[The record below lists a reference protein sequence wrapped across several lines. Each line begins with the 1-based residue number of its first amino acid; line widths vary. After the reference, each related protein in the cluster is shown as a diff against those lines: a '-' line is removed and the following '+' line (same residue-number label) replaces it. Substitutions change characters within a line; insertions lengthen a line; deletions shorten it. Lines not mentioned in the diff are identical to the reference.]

1 MSIQKI
7 EQDVQQWLED
17 VVIGLNLCP
26 FAAKPN
32 RNKQI
37 KIFVSEATTEELL
50 LEDILQELMNLDSKT
65 AEELE
70 TTLVAIPNMLQDFMD
85 YNFFLDWVD
94 ALIKQQEWEGIYQI
108 ATFHPDY
115 CFGGAEPEDDENL
128 KIDIL
133 DEGGKYLATAKRLI
147 DAKYRY
153 NRLGA
158 EGADLELMS
167 ENDDSNINIKLEDTF
182 VSSEVKYEYK
192 SFKLVKTGE
201 QELDKL
207 IVILKKNK
215 DVGVEVTAHTDS
227 KGGYAYNQRL
237 GQQRADAVLNYLLSK
252 GISKNRIKAK
262 SYGQTKPIAP
272 NKLKDGSDNPTGRA
286 KNRRVEFKTIKLK

>member
-26 FAAKPN
+26 FAAKPH

-37 KIFVSEATTEELL
+37 KIFVSEATTEEVL

-128 KIDIL
+128 TNRSPYPVL
-133 DEGGKYLATAKRLI
+133 HLI
-147 DAKYRY
+147 REESMEKVLKHYPNPEAIPDT
-153 NRLGA
+153 
-158 EGADLELMS
+158 
-167 ENDDSNINIKLEDTF
+167 NI
-182 VSSEVKYEYK
+182 
-192 SFKLVKTGE
+192 
-201 QELDKL
+201 
-207 IVILKKNK
+207 
-215 DVGVEVTAHTDS
+215 A
-227 KGGYAYNQRL
+227 
-237 GQQRADAVLNYLLSK
+237 
-252 GISKNRIKAK
+252 
-262 SYGQTKPIAP
+262 
-272 NKLKDGSDNPTGRA
+272 
-286 KNRRVEFKTIKLK
+286 RVEALTTEERRKLFPYLFV

>member
-1 MSIQKI
+1 MNIQKI
-7 EQDVQQWLED
+7 EQEVQQWLED

-37 KIFVSEATTEELL
+37 KIFVSEATTEEAL

-128 KIDIL
+128 TNRSPYPVL
-133 DEGGKYLATAKRLI
+133 HLI
-147 DAKYRY
+147 REESMEKVLKHYPNPEAIPDT
-153 NRLGA
+153 
-158 EGADLELMS
+158 
-167 ENDDSNINIKLEDTF
+167 NIT
-182 VSSEVKYEYK
+182 
-192 SFKLVKTGE
+192 
-201 QELDKL
+201 
-207 IVILKKNK
+207 
-215 DVGVEVTAHTDS
+215 
-227 KGGYAYNQRL
+227 
-237 GQQRADAVLNYLLSK
+237 
-252 GISKNRIKAK
+252 
-262 SYGQTKPIAP
+262 
-272 NKLKDGSDNPTGRA
+272 
-286 KNRRVEFKTIKLK
+286 RVEELTLEERRKLFPYLFV